1 MKKIAD
7 TFKFLWRNVSTR
19 VWLVV
24 TSVLLT
30 LLLVITLVTTQ
41 NGLIYGTLKIVLGGE
56 RAKLGEFEGERHYLA
71 DYDSQTQALNA
82 AKEFNVTVEE
92 EGIVLL
98 KNEDKALPFSKSAKV
113 SVFGKNSVNLVY
125 GGSGSSIGQGK
136 MTDLYTA
143 LERAEID
150 YNPTLKAFYD
160 GNKSGSGRGD
170 NPAMG
175 DIVYGFATG
184 ETPLNSYSA
193 TEWNSCEKYSDAAI
207 FVVSR
212 IGGEGFDLP
221 RTMRAGSDDNTP
233 VAGAASANDHYLQLD
248 ANERALLKELYN
260 RFDKV
265 VIILNTPGSFQLDF
279 ADDPANELYSPKLKS
294 ILWMG
299 FPGSSGA
306 LAVGSVLCGDVTP
319 SGHIT
324 DTYARNLLDAPA
336 IANFGNNGK
345 SNGNRYYYV
354 NDRGQNRMSGY
365 FVDYEEGI
373 YVGYRYYETRGFGD
387 EQWYKN
393 HVVYPF
399 GHGLSYTDFTWNVT
413 QEPSATLTKDGKI
426 SVKVDVT
433 NNGTLAGKDV
443 VQLYY
448 TAPYTAGGIEKP
460 YVVLG
465 GFAKTPEIK
474 AGETKTVTV
483 EMDVEGMKSY
493 DYNDANGDGHI
504 GYELESGNYIL
515 HVAHNAHDFE
525 KSFTCNLAETA
536 YYDNDKVTG
545 AKVENRFDEVSSH
558 IENYLT
564 RNGWANMPT
573 TPTDDERLVTS
584 EFHSS
589 LTWKKD
595 DENKPWTSTETF
607 EQGKEYGLELKDFI
621 GVDYD
626 DDVTVFT
633 AEDTEKEILI
643 GKTYKQGWEL
653 LLNQLTAEDMATLI
667 GSGAFTT
674 IKLDRVGKPKTND
687 TDGCSGITNFMSTS
701 STNTCTY
708 AAESILG
715 ATWNTELAE
724 MQGAMLGNEA
734 LLATKDGL
742 HYTGWYAPAA
752 NIHRTAFGGRNWE
765 YYSEDGFISGKM
777 AAAVIRGCSSKGV
790 YCYMKHFAV
799 NDQETD
805 RDSDG
810 LITWL
815 NEQSMREIYL
825 KPFEIAVKEGKTTAM
840 MSSFNRIGTVWAGG
854 DYRLLT
860 GILRNEWGFKGMIID
875 DYGLTSYIN
884 QEQVIRAGG
893 DLMLIQG
900 TKMPEY
906 ENASSTQLSCLRNAT
921 KHILYT
927 VANSNIMEYNIIG
940 MLLPV
945 WVIAL
950 IVIDCAAA
958 AGFAV
963 WGYFVINGAL
973 KKKRAQ
979 VVETTPQTE
988 TE

>member
-7 TFKFLWRNVSTR
+7 TFKFLWRNISTR
-19 VWLVV
+19 VWLMV
-24 TSVLLT
+24 SSILLV

-56 RAKLGEFEGERHYLA
+56 RAKLGEYEGERHYIA
-71 DYDSQTQALNA
+71 DYDSQTQALSA
-82 AKEFNVTVEE
+82 AKDFNAEVEE

-98 KNEDKALPFSKSAKV
+98 KNEDKALPLAKNAKV

-125 GGSGSSIGQGK
+125 GGSGSSVGQGT
-136 MTDLYTA
+136 MTDLYA
-143 LERAEID
+143 SLEKAEID
-150 YNPTLKAFYD
+150 YNPTLKSFYD
-160 GNKSGSGRGD
+160 SNKSGTGRGD

-175 DIVYGFATG
+175 DIIYGFATG
-184 ETPLNSYSA
+184 ETPVASYSA

-221 RTMRAGSDDNTP
+221 RTMRVSADDNTP
-233 VAGAASANDHYLQLD
+233 VAGAAAADDHYLQLD
-248 ANERALLKELYN
+248 SNERALLKELYN

-265 VIILNTPGSFQLDF
+265 IILLNTPGSFELDF
-279 ADDPANELYSPKLKS
+279 ADDPSNELYSTKLKS
-294 ILWMG
+294 ILWIG

-306 LAVGSVLCGDVTP
+306 LAVGSVLCGDANP

-324 DTYARNLLDAPA
+324 DTYARDLLDAPSV
-336 IANFGNNGK
+336 ANFGNNGVN
-345 SNGNRYYYV
+345 NGNRYTYV
-354 NDRGQNRMSGY
+354 NEKGQNRMSGY

-387 EQWYKN
+387 DSWYKS

-399 GHGLSYTDFTWNVT
+399 GHGLSYTTFSWNVT

-426 SVKVDVT
+426 SVEVEVT
-433 NNGTLAGKDV
+433 NTGDYAGKDV

-460 YVVLG
+460 FVVLG
-465 GFAKTPEIK
+465 GFAKTPLIGPGKSE
-474 AGETKTVTV
+474 TVTIEMPV
-483 EMDVEGMKSY
+483 EEMKSY
-493 DYNDANGDGHI
+493 DYLGLSGQTGYVLEGGD
-504 GYELESGNYIL
+504 YIIR
-515 HVAHNAHDFE
+515 VARNAHDFE
-525 KSFTCNLAETA
+525 KTFTCNLAETVR
-536 YYDNDKVTG
+536 YDTDTVTG
-545 AKVENRFDEVSSH
+545 ASVQNRFDDVSSH

-564 RNGWANMPT
+564 RNGWTNTPT
-573 TPTDDERLVTS
+573 TPIEDDRKVTA
-584 EFHSS
+584 EFDAS

-595 DENKPWTSTETF
+595 DTADKPWYTETAA
-607 EQGKEYGLELKDFI
+607 EQGKTYGLELKDFI
-621 GVDYD
+621 GIDYD
-626 DDVTVFT
+626 DNTTKFT
-633 AEDTEKEILI
+633 ADDTDKEILI
-643 GKTYKQGWEL
+643 GKTYKEGWEL
-653 LLNQLTAEDMATLI
+653 LLDQLTAEDMATLI

-674 IKLDRVGKPKTND
+674 IALDKVGKPKTND

-701 STNTCTY
+701 GTNTCTY

-715 ATWNTELAE
+715 ATWNVELAE
-724 MQGAMLGNEA
+724 EMGAMLGNEA

-765 YYSEDGFISGKM
+765 YYSEDGLISGKM
-777 AAAVIRGCSSKGV
+777 AAAVIRGCKSKGV

-799 NDQETD
+799 NDQETN
-805 RDSDG
+805 RDSNG

-825 KPFEIAVKEGKTTAM
+825 KPFEIAVKEGGTTAI

-854 DYRLLT
+854 NYELLT
-860 GILRNEWGFKGMIID
+860 GVLRNEWGFKGTVID

-906 ENASSTQLSCLRNAT
+906 ENASPTQLACLRNAT

-940 MLLPV
+940 MMLPV

-950 IVIDCAAA
+950 IVVDCVAA

-963 WGYFVINGAL
+963 WGYFAITNA
-973 KKKRAQ
+973 KKKNKTNEIPA
-979 VVETTPQTE
+979 VTE
-988 TE
+988 

>member
-7 TFKFLWRNVSTR
+7 TFKFLWRNISTR
-19 VWLVV
+19 VWLMV
-24 TSVLLT
+24 SSILLV

-56 RAKLGEFEGERHYLA
+56 RAKLGEYEGERHYIA
-71 DYDSQTQALNA
+71 DYDSQTQALSA
-82 AKEFNVTVEE
+82 AKDFNAEVEE

-98 KNEDKALPFSKSAKV
+98 KNEDKALPLAKNAKV

-125 GGSGSSIGQGK
+125 GGSGSSVGQGT
-136 MTDLYTA
+136 MTDLYA
-143 LERAEID
+143 SLEKAEID
-150 YNPTLKAFYD
+150 YNPTLKSFYD
-160 GNKSGSGRGD
+160 SNKSGSGRGD

-175 DIVYGFATG
+175 DIIYGFATG
-184 ETPLNSYSA
+184 ETPVASYSA

-221 RTMRAGSDDNTP
+221 RTMRVDAEDNTP
-233 VAGAASANDHYLQLD
+233 VAGAASADDHYLQLD
-248 ANERALLKELYN
+248 SNERALLKELYN

-265 VIILNTPGSFQLDF
+265 IILLNTPGSFELDF
-279 ADDPANELYSPKLKS
+279 ADDPSNELYSNKLKS

-306 LAVGSVLCGDVTP
+306 LAVGSVLCGETNP
-319 SGHIT
+319 SGHLT
-324 DTYARNLLDAPA
+324 DTYARDLLDAPSV
-336 IANFGNNGK
+336 ANFGNNNLNK
-345 SNGNRYYYV
+345 GNRYTYV
-354 NDRGQNRMSGY
+354 NDKGQTKNSDY

-387 EQWYKN
+387 DNWYKS

-399 GHGLSYTDFTWNVT
+399 GHGLSYTTFSWNVT
-413 QEPSATLTKDGKI
+413 KEPDATLTKDGKI
-426 SVKVDVT
+426 SVDVEVT
-433 NNGTLAGKDV
+433 NTGDYAGKDV
-443 VQLYY
+443 VQLYF

-465 GFAKTPEIK
+465 GFAKTPLIES
-474 AGETKTVTV
+474 GESKTVTIEMPV
-483 EMDVEGMKSY
+483 EEMKSY
-493 DYNDANGDGHI
+493 DYLGLSGQTGYVLEGGD
-504 GYELESGNYIL
+504 YIL
-515 HVAHNAHDFE
+515 HVAHTAHDFE
-525 KSFTCNLAETA
+525 KSFTCNLAETVR
-536 YYDNDKVTG
+536 YETDTTTG
-545 AKVENRFDEVSSH
+545 ATVQNRFDDVSSH

-564 RNGWANMPT
+564 RNGWANTPT
-573 TPTDDERLVTS
+573 TPTEDDRMVTA
-584 EFHSS
+584 EFDAS

-595 DENKPWTSTETF
+595 DVDKPWTSTQTF
-607 EQGKEYGLELKDFI
+607 DQGKTYGLELKDFI
-621 GVDYD
+621 GIDYD
-626 DDVTVFT
+626 DNITKFT
-633 AEDTEKEILI
+633 AEDTDKEILI
-643 GKTYKQGWEL
+643 GKTYKEGWEL
-653 LLNQLTAEDMATLI
+653 LLDQLTAEDMATLI

-674 IKLDRVGKPKTND
+674 IALDKVGKPKTND

-701 STNTCTY
+701 GTNTCTY

-715 ATWNTELAE
+715 ATWNVELAE
-724 MQGAMLGNEA
+724 EMGAMLGNEA

-765 YYSEDGFISGKM
+765 YYSEDGLISGKM
-777 AAAVIRGCSSKGV
+777 AAAVIRGCKSKGV

-799 NDQETD
+799 NDQETN
-805 RDSDG
+805 RDSNG

-825 KPFEIAVKEGKTTAM
+825 RPFEIAVKEGGTTAI

-854 DYRLLT
+854 NYELLT
-860 GILRNEWGFKGMIID
+860 GVLRNEWGFKGTVID

-906 ENASSTQLSCLRNAT
+906 ENASPTQLACLRNAT

-940 MLLPV
+940 MMLPV

-950 IVIDCAAA
+950 IVVDCVAA

-963 WGYFVINGAL
+963 WGYFAITNA
-973 KKKRAQ
+973 KKKNKTNEIPA
-979 VVETTPQTE
+979 VTE
-988 TE
+988 